1 MPLLGNKLELIA
13 MKRLYR
19 QHSHIHR
26 WLKGQ
31 KRHTGYGIT
40 FSEDITEEVPEL
52 IHSHNYIFKAEA
64 MAIKRAGE
72 MIRFKNLSN
81 LNVEVYTDSQA
92 VTKSLQQ
99 IVTKN
104 YEIISDCHNIFNKIG
119 ENNKIQ

>member
-1 MPLLGNKLELIA
+1 
-13 MKRLYR
+13 
-19 QHSHIHR
+19 
-26 WLKGQ
+26 
-31 KRHTGYGIT
+31 
-40 FSEDITEEVPEL
+40 
-52 IHSHNYIFKAEA
+52 